1 MKKVVKIES
10 TMSMSC
16 PACGSFLFDSS
27 RMDDAINH
35 VIENHDGK
43 ILHVGQ
49 ESEGYVENA
58 YQKTVAVVEY
68 EE

>member
-10 TMSMSC
+10 TMSMRC
-16 PACGSFLFDSS
+16 PACSSLTFDSS